1 MIKDLLAHRVLIV
14 LGKGGVGKST
24 LSAAIAKVATLAGAT
39 ALIMECDARA
49 PLAASFGV
57 EPSFVPTQV
66 AHNLSL
72 MTLDGRAA
80 LEEYLRLVVPGR
92 MLLKAVFASRIYQF
106 FVQAAP
112 GLREL
117 MMLGK
122 VFYDAGRTDAKA
134 HAPNIIVVDAP
145 ASGQAMSLLKMP
157 TAARSTFGDSI
168 VGKEASNISKMLRD
182 QRNCAI
188 IQVTTA
194 DSLSI
199 SETIETHAQLTSLH
213 LAPAAVVFNRM
224 PTFEFDAND
233 ISALTSR
240 RGPQMRKKDLE
251 HLAELAK
258 SELNR
263 AAEAR
268 KAIANIRKETG
279 SPVLEIPEHSG
290 MSGIEL
296 IDRITADLA
305 RHREDETVQRAAHRR

>member
-1 MIKDLLAHRVLIV
+1 MLNEILARRVLIV

-24 LSAAIAKVATLAGAT
+24 LSAAIARLATTSGAR
-39 ALIMECDARA
+39 ALVMECDARA
-49 PLAASFGV
+49 PLAATFGV
-57 EPSFVPTQV
+57 ASSFVPTQV
-66 AHNLSL
+66 APNLAL

-92 MLLKAVFASRIYQF
+92 MLLKAVFASRLYQF

-122 VFYDAGRTDAKA
+122 VYYEAGRADANPPA
-134 HAPNIIVVDAP
+134 RSMIVVDAP

-157 TAARSTFGDSI
+157 TAARSTFGDSV
-168 VGKEASNISKMLRD
+168 VGKEARNIARMMRD
-182 QRNCAI
+182 RHNCAI

-199 SETIETHAQLTSLH
+199 SETIETHAQLSQIH
-213 LAPAAVVFNRM
+213 LEPAAVLFNRT
-224 PTFEFDAND
+224 PPFEFDADD
-233 ISALTSR
+233 IPTLTNR
-240 RGPQMRKKDLE
+240 RGPHMRKRDLE
-251 HLAELAK
+251 HLAALAR

-268 KAIANIRKETG
+268 KAIARIRTETG
-279 SPVLEIPEHSG
+279 GPVLEIAEHG
-290 MSGIEL
+290 GLSGIEL
-296 IDRITADLA
+296 IDRIAEELA
-305 RHREDETVQRAAHRR
+305 RYREAEPASRAAHRR

>member
-1 MIKDLLAHRVLIV
+1 MLNDILARRVLIV

-24 LSAAIAKVATLAGAT
+24 LSAAIAKLATVSGAR

-49 PLAASFGV
+49 PLAATFGV
-57 EPSFVPTQV
+57 EPSFVPTEV
-66 AHNLSL
+66 AHNLAL

-92 MLLKAVFASRIYQF
+92 MLLKAVFATRLYQF

-122 VFYDAGRTDAKA
+122 VFYDAGRTDSKA
-134 HAPNIIVVDAP
+134 PSRSLIIVDAP

-157 TAARSTFGDSI
+157 TAARSTFGDSV
-168 VGKEASNISKMLRD
+168 VGKEARNISKMLRD
-182 QRNCAI
+182 RHNCAI
-188 IQVTTA
+188 VQVTTA

-199 SETIETHAQLTSLH
+199 SETIETHAQLSEVH
-213 LAPAAVVFNRM
+213 LAPACVLFNRM
-224 PTFEFDAND
+224 PPSEFDAD
-233 ISALTSR
+233 DVATLTNR
-240 RGPQMRKKDLE
+240 RGPHLRKKDLE
-251 HLAELAK
+251 RLADLAK

-268 KAIANIRKETG
+268 KAIARIRTETG
-279 SPVLEIPEHSG
+279 GPVLEIPDHSG
-290 MSGIEL
+290 IPGTAL
-296 IDRITADLA
+296 IDRIVEDLA
-305 RHREDETVQRAAHRR
+305 RYREAETTPRAAHRR

>member
-1 MIKDLLAHRVLIV
+1 MLNEILARRVLIV

-24 LSAAIAKVATLAGAT
+24 LSAAIAKLATLSGAR
-39 ALIMECDARA
+39 ALIMECDSRA
-49 PLAASFGV
+49 PLAATFGV
-57 EPSFVPTQV
+57 APSFVPTQV
-66 AHNLSL
+66 ADNLAL

-92 MLLKAVFASRIYQF
+92 MLLKAVFASRLYQF

-112 GLREL
+112 GLRAL

-122 VFYDAGRTDAKA
+122 IYYEAGLDGAKPPVR
-134 HAPNIIVVDAP
+134 HLIVVDAP
-145 ASGQAMSLLKMP
+145 ASGQAISLLKMP
-157 TAARSTFGDSI
+157 TAALSTFGDSV
-168 VGKEASNISKMLRD
+168 VGKEARNISRMMRD
-182 QRNCAI
+182 RRNCAI
-188 IQVTTA
+188 VQVTTA

-268 KAIANIRKETG
+268 KAIANIRKQTSG
-279 SPVLEIPEHSG
+279 PVLEIAEHSG
-290 MSGIEL
+290 LSGIEL
-296 IDRITADLA
+296 IDRVAAELA
-305 RHREDETVQRAAHRR
+305 ISREHEPASRAAHRR